1 MTSLLGFQQRDVSEY
16 LTFTLW
22 VLPRPIVVSYGPY
35 SFFKLR
41 SSFLKL
47 RFSRYFYFAEFKS
60 GQFLIK
66 LN

>member
-35 SFFKLR
+35 SFFYYDHLFLSYVSIFIFT
-41 SSFLKL
+41 SSN
-47 RFSRYFYFAEFKS
+47 
-60 GQFLIK
+60 
-66 LN
+66 LNQVKF